1 MAAKRSYRSR
11 LQIAAD
17 IIEIALNGSRKTR
30 IMYHG
35 NLSFDLLQKYLDML
49 LNFGLIEAQN
59 GDRRSYIATT
69 KGREFLDDFNELMK
83 YSQLADTKRREL
95 ERSLALPPEIP

>member
-1 MAAKRSYRSR
+1 M
-11 LQIAAD
+11 QIAAD

-69 KGREFLDDFNELMK
+69 KGREFLEDFNELMK
-83 YSQLADTKRREL
+83 YSQIVDAKRREL
-95 ERSLALPPEIP
+95 ERCLTLPPENA